1 MKTTWKIVTILAAAM
16 AMIQP
21 AQAQTADQVAA
32 KALVARGGIEKLK
45 SVQSEKVAGRIVL
58 GPDAEGPFSVQRER
72 PHKMH
77 MEMVI
82 QGQTVIRIFDGA
94 AGWQVNPFQYQGSKD
109 VHALAPGEL
118 KNIGEEADFEGPLVN
133 WKEKGNQL
141 ELMGKEKVGDRD
153 AYRLKVT
160 EKNGIV
166 QNMWFD
172 TGDFREIK
180 WESIRQ
186 NGDKTIDVQSF
197 FSDFR
202 DVGGIYEPFL
212 INSGLVGEDLGQK
225 IVIEKVELNVPM
237 DSALFK
243 PPPASVPA
251 APADP
256 KPH

>member
-1 MKTTWKIVTILAAAM
+1 MKTTCKIVAILAAAL

-21 AQAQTADQVAA
+21 ARAQTADEVAA
-32 KALVARGGIEKLK
+32 KALAARGGIEKLK
-45 SVQSEKVAGRIVL
+45 AVQSEKVTGRIVL
-58 GPDAEGPFSVQRER
+58 GPGAEGPFSVQRER

-82 QGQTVIRIFDGA
+82 QGHTVIRVFDGA
-94 AGWQVNPFQYQGSKD
+94 AGWQVNPFEFQGSND

-133 WKEKGNQL
+133 WKEKGNQI
-141 ELMGKEKVGDRD
+141 ELVAKEKVGDRE
-153 AYRLKVT
+153 AYHLKVT

-172 TGDFREIK
+172 AGNFREIK

-186 NGDKTIDVQSF
+186 NGDQTIDVQSF

-237 DSALFK
+237 ESSLFK
-243 PPPASVPA
+243 APPSPT